1 MKSVRVVM
9 SLLLVLGTLAVA
21 AESDPRKSFD
31 KLKSL
36 AGAWQG
42 KTSDGQ
48 PVDVTFR
55 VTSGGSALMSEIMG
69 KEDMISMFHLDGDRL
84 LMIHYCSAGNQP
96 RMKATTSPDGRML
109 RFDFIDATNLAS
121 PEAGHMQRVIFT
133 FPDADHHTEEWFFVQ
148 DGKEAGH
155 ERFNLERKKPI
166 E

>member
-84 LMIHYCSAGNQP
+84 LMTHYCSAGNQP
-96 RMKATTSPDGRML
+96 RMKATASPDGRML

-148 DGKEAGH
+148 DGKETAH
-155 ERFNLERKKPI
+155 QRFNLERKKPI
-166 E
+166 